1 MESRL
6 IARKRELELE
16 LQQGHTDAQR
26 TRLLTH
32 QLRVLERDIAAM
44 GFDETE
50 VKRNSFNHN
59 SNVKTVES
67 KQFYIPPPSWT
78 TSVDDDV

>member
-16 LQQGHTDAQR
+16 VRLGNTDARR
-26 TRLLTH
+26 TRSLTE
-32 QLRVLERDIAAM
+32 QLRVLERDIAAI

-59 SNVKTVES
+59 SNVKTVET

-78 TSVDDDV
+78 TSIDDDA